1 MSAGNRVRL
10 FFKIFMTG
18 SGTCVVIVVKAA
30 SFLFISEK
38 KFNFS
43 NDVLIADA
51 ELNLLFSLSDKYIS
65 FLESGLQQTFLFVFC
80 IFLFGIKLQVLSE
93 RVGVLSRL
101 VE

>member
-1 MSAGNRVRL
+1 MLSAGNRVRL

-51 ELNLLFSLSDKYIS
+51 DLNFFIRPIYFFFRVRTAANIFVCILHIS
-65 FLESGLQQTFLFVFC
+65 VWN
-80 IFLFGIKLQVLSE
+80 
-93 RVGVLSRL
+93 
-101 VE
+101 